1 MSHAVNTELRT
12 LFYAPIAP
20 SVEPLAI
27 TVDAAASQLPTDQAE
42 PLLRALRLQPSH
54 GAHYHQ
60 LALLAQQHKAPH
72 ETRAALLER
81 ASALSPSDTGLKFE
95 VSNARKDHFY
105 ELHTGS
111 AESGGAAALKHARKR
126 WLASLR
132 QVVALEEGR
141 WSSTVNQNLGTA
153 LQLMGKYRE
162 SEEHFERALHLLG
175 LSLKTGQAR
184 RELSEPER
192 HDAKDTLAALDLS
205 LAHRGKPRDAV
216 HQLGVTMGFWTQ
228 ADQRAP
234 TSRPELLSCPFH
246 ERHHYRGLV
255 GPLEAATAAMR
266 EEMLTLLRR
275 RADGDEDEA
284 SLWYEDHERIA
295 HRPAQWLRRHVS
307 CVLPQDI
314 AASPGTCHAVSAA
327 MRWYYAAA
335 APGTGPDATIDPFF
349 LKAQFS
355 LLSPG
360 AHILPH
366 AGPTNERL
374 AISLGLAGLETA
386 EMRVGATW
394 RRWEEGAALIFDDS
408 FEHEVHNPGDDPRAV
423 LIVHFAHPQLMPP
436 GTNGAE
442 MGTSC
447 RVPEQLP

>member
-1 MSHAVNTELRT
+1 MSHSVNQELRL
-12 LFYAPIAP
+12 LFYAPIATSP
-20 SVEPLAI
+20 EPLEMTI
-27 TVDAAASQLPTDQAE
+27 DVAASQLPAEQTE
-42 PLLRALRLQPSH
+42 PLLRALRLQPDH
-54 GAHYHQ
+54 GAHYRQ
-60 LALLAQQHKAPH
+60 LALLAQQFKAPH
-72 ETRAALLER
+72 ETRAALLQS
-81 ASALSPSDTGLKFE
+81 ASALLPRDTGLKFE

-111 AESGGAAALKHARKR
+111 AESGGAAALKQARKR

-132 QVVALEEGR
+132 QVAALEEGR

-184 RELSEPER
+184 RELSESER
-192 HDAKDTLAALDLS
+192 DDAKEALAALDLS
-205 LAHRGKPRDAV
+205 LAHRGKAREPV
-216 HQLGVTMGFWTQ
+216 HQLGVTMGFWAQ

-246 ERHHYRGLV
+246 EREHYNGLA
-255 GPLEAATAAMR
+255 GPLESASVAMR
-266 EEMLTLLRR
+266 EEMFVLLRR

-295 HRPAQWLRRHVS
+295 QRPSQWLRRHVS

-314 AASPGTCHAVSAA
+314 DAAPGTCKAVSTAMRWYYSAASPGTV
-327 MRWYYAAA
+327 
-335 APGTGPDATIDPFF
+335 GDATVDPFF

-366 AGPTNERL
+366 AGPTNERTPAIESLLELPANCEMAVPPPSDRAGHL
-374 AISLGLAGLETA
+374 AWPG
-386 EMRVGATW
+386 GA
-394 RRWEEGAALIFDDS
+394 
-408 FEHEVHNPGDDPRAV
+408 
-423 LIVHFAHPQLMPP
+423 
-436 GTNGAE
+436 
-442 MGTSC
+442 
-447 RVPEQLP
+447 

>member
-1 MSHAVNTELRT
+1 MTHTALNEELRT
-12 LFYAPIAP
+12 LFYAPIATSP
-20 SVEPLAI
+20 EPLAMTI
-27 TVDAAASQLPTDQAE
+27 DHAASQLPAEQTE
-42 PLLRALRLQPSH
+42 PLLRALRLQPNH

-60 LALLAQQHKAPH
+60 LAILAQQFKASH

-81 ASALSPSDTGLKFE
+81 ALALLPSDTTLKFE

-111 AESGGAAALKHARKR
+111 ADSGGAAALKHARRR

-132 QVVALEEGR
+132 QVAALEEGR

-162 SEEHFERALHLLG
+162 SGEHFEQALHLLG

-184 RELSEPER
+184 RTLIESEL
-192 HDAKDTLAALDLS
+192 HDAKEALAALDLS
-205 LAHRGKPRDAV
+205 LAHRGKAREPV
-216 HQLGVTMGFWTQ
+216 HQLGVTMGFWAQ

-234 TSRPELLSCPFH
+234 TNRPELLSCPFH
-246 ERHHYRGLV
+246 EREHYHGLT
-255 GPLEAATAAMR
+255 GPLEAAAVAMR
-266 EEMLTLLRR
+266 EEMLVLLRL
-275 RADGDEDEA
+275 RANGDEDEA

-295 HRPAQWLRRHVS
+295 QRPSQWLRRHVS

-314 AASPGTCHAVSAA
+314 DATPEACKAVVNA

-335 APGTGPDATIDPFF
+335 ATETGAGATIDPFY

-355 LLSPG
+355 VLSPG

-366 AGPTNERL
+366 AGPTNERTL
-374 AISLGLAGLETA
+374 AFKPCSKG
-386 EMRVGATW
+386 R
-394 RRWEEGAALIFDDS
+394 S
-408 FEHEVHNPGDDPRAV
+408 
-423 LIVHFAHPQLMPP
+423 
-436 GTNGAE
+436 
-442 MGTSC
+442 S
-447 RVPEQLP
+447 